1 MCTCN
6 PEYTYRKKSN
16 GESVNRLLFHC
27 PVAMKL
33 WCIVDLIA
41 SWQGRFVH
49 HRNDVIWKAVPHC
62 LMWGIWRERNFRSF
76 EDSERS
82 LPGLKLFFF
91 RILLDWMSVVGCYSL
106 CLICDLIDHCNLRD
120 WLYCPICIN
129 RVYLGDSFGFQ

>member
-6 PEYTYRKKSN
+6 PESTYQEKSN

-33 WCIVDLIA
+33 CFIVDLIA
-41 SWQGRFVH
+41 SWQGRFAH
-49 HRNDVIWKAVPHC
+49 HRNGVIWKAVPHC
-62 LMWGIWRERNFRSF
+62 LMWGIWRERNARNF

-120 WLYCPICIN
+120 
-129 RVYLGDSFGFQ
+129 